1 MTLREKNMHLRVA
14 ELQAALFPDRTKET
28 VEKARFFVS
37 RKVRCTA
44 GIKKPPWMGRPCRR

>member
-14 ELQAALFPDRTKET
+14 ELQGALFPDRTKET

-37 RKVRCTA
+37 KKVRCTA